1 MQKILIVS
9 SKGGCGKS
17 TIATNLAVAL
27 AAGGRRLWLVDADV
41 QGSAVDWA
49 RARAEQS
56 PAIPVLASPDLGHGS
71 ARNWSLSIPP
81 ATEVLVIDTPAGLRS
96 HQLAEYLRR
105 VDTVLVPILPSAID
119 LRASTVFLHELGQ
132 AAAVRTGQVRV
143 GLIANRIKARTLAAR
158 DLAEHC
164 AGLPFPLLAQLR
176 DSQAYVLAGLLGRGL
191 FDSSFVRM
199 TAAREDWQHLFEWL
213 G

>member
-27 AAGGRRLWLVDADV
+27 AAGGRRLWLVDADA
-41 QGSAVDWA
+41 QGSALEWA

-81 ATEVLVIDTPAGLRS
+81 ATEILVIDTPAGLRS

-119 LRASTVFLHELGQ
+119 QRASAAFLQELRQ
-132 AAAVRTGQVRV
+132 AAAVRAGQVRV
-143 GLIANRIKARTLAAR
+143 GLIANRVKARTLAAR
-158 DLAEHC
+158 ELDEHC

-191 FDSSFVRM
+191 FDSSFQRM
-199 TAAREDWQHLFEWL
+199 TAAREDWQPLLEWL

>member
-27 AAGGRRLWLVDADV
+27 AAQGRRLWLVDADA
-41 QGSAVDWA
+41 QGSALEWA
-49 RARAEQS
+49 RARAQQA
-56 PAIPVLASPDLGHGS
+56 PTIPVLASPDLGHGS

-81 ATEVLVIDTPAGLRS
+81 LTETLVIDTPAGLRS

-105 VDTVLVPILPSAID
+105 VDTVLVPLLPSAID
-119 LRASTVFLHELGQ
+119 LRASAAFLHELSQSAMVRSGQ
-132 AAAVRTGQVRV
+132 LQV
-143 GLIANRIKARTLAAR
+143 GLIANRIKARTIAAR
-158 DLAEHC
+158 DLGEHC

-191 FDSSFVRM
+191 FDSSFQRM
-199 TAAREDWQHLFEWL
+199 TAVREDWLPLLRWL